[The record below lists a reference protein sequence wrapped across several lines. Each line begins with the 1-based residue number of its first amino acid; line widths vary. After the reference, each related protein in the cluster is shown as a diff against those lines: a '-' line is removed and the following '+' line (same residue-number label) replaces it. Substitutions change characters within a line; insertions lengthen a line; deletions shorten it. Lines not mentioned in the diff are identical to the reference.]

1 MMADKD
7 SHMARDFRKT
17 FKALTGH
24 EPFPWQQRLYEEF
37 CSGKIPQVC
46 DIPTGLGKTAV
57 IVIWLIALTTRGKA
71 ASMPRR
77 LVYVVNRRTI
87 VDQSTDVVMQI
98 QNKLEHPG
106 ADAGLKKT
114 ADSLRVMAAG
124 TTNGELL
131 AVSTLRGELA
141 DKGEWRKDPTRPAI
155 IIGTVDMIGSKLLFS
170 GYGDSRYWRPLH
182 AGLLGCD
189 TLFVH
194 DEAHLTPAFGKTLR
208 SICRSFQTHRQDDA
222 NASRIPPTRLLE
234 LSATLIHENE
244 EPVGTPVQLD
254 EDDEKD
260 TIVKQRIDARK
271 QLRLNEVAKAG
282 RIVQEKITE
291 LALAHAED
299 RQRVIVFVQSPD
311 AASGIAKSLKKE
323 LTGPGDKRVSL
334 LTGQIRG
341 HERDQL
347 LNREAMLPFS
357 NEGEPPEKT
366 VYLVATSAGEVGMD
380 LHADQM
386 VSDLTSLDSMI
397 QRLGRV
403 NRFGTTD
410 ARVDVVYEQ
419 PLCDE
424 PTKLYELAR
433 HKTLSLLH
441 EVQDKEGYIDV
452 CTRALRRWR
461 DCEEAFSPRPPTVEL
476 SDILFDGWSQT
487 SIGKSIPARPE
498 PAAWLHGVQDDLP
511 EAWLA
516 WRKEVSILAKY
527 EVGDEDVA
535 RWFQRHPVHSREQL
549 RMPTYQLKKA
559 LEKNSKWIKT
569 QVERDREKDE
579 QGRSDSVIVL
589 LASGEARRTT
599 LDKLVEGKQDFSL
612 DFATIILPTEAGGLT
627 PDGVFD
633 PSVKEAAEKLDVSSD
648 ELFVHELHVAEDQR
662 LTDAIREAHEKATE
676 KQGMLRRKYLL
687 LLKAD
692 EAGEDNEEEV
702 RRYLL
707 LSRKVED
714 GLPGKGS
721 NDMPSVTEHC
731 SDVAQHARAMAESF
745 GLCESLQEAFEIAG
759 KYHDIGKEEDRWQI
773 AAGHDPKVPNYDPK
787 AKPPPG
793 GSVNWR
799 MLDGYRHECGSL
811 MKAVEIDEIMS
822 HDQRDLILHLIAT
835 HHGWA
840 RPHFAEQAFGPFA
853 YDPNAKLI
861 AREAMLRYT
870 RLQERFGYW
879 RLAWLE
885 SLLRCADGIASQQ
898 YDDLE
903 AGEEN

>member
-1 MMADKD
+1 MADE
-7 SHMARDFRKT
+7 DFRKT

-24 EPFPWQQRLYEEF
+24 EPFPWQERLYKEF
-37 CSGKIPQVC
+37 CLGEIPQVC

-57 IVIWLIALTTRGKA
+57 IVIWLIALTTKGMA
-71 ASMPRR
+71 TSMPRR

-87 VDQSTDVVMQI
+87 VDQSTDVVM
-98 QNKLEHPG
+98 KLWKKLKDAG
-106 ADAGLKKT
+106 ADAGLREMV
-114 ADSLRVMAAG
+114 DRLRDLTAG
-124 TTNGELL
+124 TTNGDVL

-141 DKGEWRKDPTRPAI
+141 DNRAWKQDPTRPAI

-208 SICRSFQTHRQDDA
+208 SICRDFQTHGQDDA
-222 NASRIPPTRLLE
+222 NAPRIPPMRLLE
-234 LSATLIHENE
+234 LSATLSHANE
-244 EPVGTPVQLD
+244 ESVGTSVQLD
-254 EDDEKD
+254 EDDEKN
-260 TIVKQRIDARK
+260 TIVKQRINARK
-271 QLRLNEVAKAG
+271 QLHLEEVAKAG
-282 RIVQEKITE
+282 RNVKEKITE
-291 LALAHAED
+291 LALAHATK

-311 AASGIAKSLKKE
+311 AASGIAESIKKE
-323 LTGPGDKRVSL
+323 LKASRGERVSL

-341 HERDQL
+341 YERDQL
-347 LNREAMLPFS
+347 LERQAMRPFC
-357 NEGEPPEKT
+357 NEGEPPEET

-386 VSDLTSLDSMI
+386 VSDLTPLDSMI

-410 ARVDVVYEQ
+410 TRVDVVYEQ

-441 EVQDKEGYIDV
+441 EVQDEEGCIDA
-452 CTRALRRWR
+452 CPRALRRWR
-461 DCEEAFSPRPPTVEL
+461 DREEAFSPRPPTVEL
-476 SDILFDGWSQT
+476 TDILFDGWSQT
-487 SIGKSIPARPE
+487 SIGTSIPARPE

-511 EAWLA
+511 ETWLA
-516 WRKEVSILAKY
+516 WRDEVSILAKY
-527 EVGDEDVA
+527 EVGNEDIA
-535 RWFQRHPVHSREQL
+535 RWFQKHPIHSQEQL
-549 RMPTYQLKKA
+549 RMPTYQLRKA
-559 LEKNSKWIKT
+559 LEENSKWIET
-569 QVERDREKDE
+569 LIESGGEKGE
-579 QGRSDSVIVL
+579 QGRNGVVVL
-589 LASGEARRTT
+589 LASGEARRIT
-599 LDKLVEGKQDFSL
+599 LAELAEGNQGFSL
-612 DFATIILPTEAGGLT
+612 NFATIILPTEVGGLT
-627 PDGVFD
+627 RDGVFD
-633 PSVKEAAEKLDVSSD
+633 LTAKETAEKLDVSSD
-648 ELFVHELHVAEDQR
+648 DFCFHEVHVEEDQR
-662 LTDAIREAHEKATE
+662 LTDAIRETHENARE
-676 KQGMLRRKYLL
+676 EHGMLRRKYLL
-687 LLKAD
+687 FLKAD
-692 EAGEDNEEEV
+692 EAGGDAETDL

-707 LSRKVED
+707 LSRKVQED
-714 GLPGKGS
+714 VAGKES
-721 NDMPSVTEHC
+721 NDIPSVAEHC
-731 SDVAQHARAMAESF
+731 NDVARCARAMVESI
-745 GLCESLQEAFEIAG
+745 GLSESLQEACEIAG
-759 KYHDIGKEEDRWQI
+759 KYHDVGKEADRWQI
-773 AAGHDPKVPNYDPK
+773 AAGHDPKVPSFQPK
-787 AKPPPG
+787 AKAPAG

-799 MLDGYRHECGSL
+799 KLDGYRHECGSL
-811 MKAVEIDEIMS
+811 MKAAEIDEIMS

-840 RPHFAEQAFGPFA
+840 RPHFTERAFGPFA
-853 YDPNAKLI
+853 DDPNAQRI
-861 AREAMLRYT
+861 AREVLLRHT